1 MVLVPGLVFTSF
13 MSDLLTG
20 DMLSGL
26 ATFARAVLSAG
37 AIALGTGAA
46 MALHHDLFPGAAG
59 TLYTVSYPGLVVCLF
74 AFVACLG
81 FCPSLNAQ
89 GIGALLCCFGGAL
102 GWAVYLFVML
112 FGGNSFAATLAAAV
126 CVAVYSEIMA
136 RLRKCPA
143 TSYLLISMFPLVPG
157 LTIYQAMD
165 HAIQGNTDLF
175 WETFFRTFGIA
186 GCIALGL
193 LLVSSSLEVWR
204 RRKG

>member
-1 MVLVPGLVFTSF
+1 
-13 MSDLLTG
+13 
-20 DMLSGL
+20 
-26 ATFARAVLSAG
+26 
-37 AIALGTGAA
+37 
-46 MALHHDLFPGAAG
+46 
-59 TLYTVSYPGLVVCLF
+59 
-74 AFVACLG
+74 
-81 FCPSLNAQ
+81 
-89 GIGALLCCFGGAL
+89 
-102 GWAVYLFVML
+102 
-112 FGGNSFAATLAAAV
+112 
-126 CVAVYSEIMA
+126 MA